1 MEVANMNSTTSSTVV
16 GSMRSWFT
24 CSGIP
29 LLLISEM
36 APQFV
41 SENFNIFAYTWGFTH
56 TTSSPLF
63 PQSNSAAE
71 REVQTAK
78 QLLCK
83 SSDPYLTLLAYR
95 STPLSNGLSTAELL
109 NGRKQLLTIPTL
121 PSPRNDTQTVRR
133 NRRHLTLDQPETS
146 VMFPTN
152 FGIHVPSL
160 HDLTVSTPTKTSI
173 NYNTHKNANF
183 LLLQDYLHS
192 VAN

>member
-1 MEVANMNSTTSSTVV
+1 MNSTTSSTVV

-29 LLLISEM
+29 LLIISEN

-63 PQSNSAAE
+63 PQSNGAAE

-95 STPLSNGLSTAELL
+95 STPLTNGLSTAELL
-109 NGRKQLLTIPTL
+109 RGRKQLLTIPTL
-121 PSPRNDTQTVRR
+121 PSLATPGW
-133 NRRHLTLDQPETS
+133 P
-146 VMFPTN
+146 
-152 FGIHVPSL
+152 
-160 HDLTVSTPTKTSI
+160 DLSAC
-173 NYNTHKNANF
+173 THKDRQYKLNRI
-183 LLLQDYLHS
+183 QDS
-192 VAN
+192 QDKGIAQ